1 MRPLVFTLGHSTR
14 SFDELIALLGEHGIG
29 QLIDVRRYPASRRH
43 PQFGR
48 ERLERSLAE
57 AGVGYVHEADLG
69 GHREARADSP
79 NTAWREE
86 AFRGYAD
93 HMASDEFQQALGRVL
108 RRAAEGRVVVMCAEA
123 DPRKCHRQILAD
135 ALLALGAEVRHILG
149 PGRSAD
155 HALHAGARLL
165 ADGRIVFD
173 AGRQLSLMPEA
184 GRG

>member
-1 MRPLVFTLGHSTR
+1 MPPLVFTLGHSTR

-69 GHREARADSP
+69 GHREPRADSP

-108 RRAAEGRVVVMCAEA
+108 RRAAEGRIVVMCAEA
-123 DPRKCHRQILAD
+123 DSRKCHRQ
-135 ALLALGAEVRHILG
+135 V
-149 PGRSAD
+149 
-155 HALHAGARLL
+155 L

-173 AGRQLSLMPEA
+173 ADRQLSLMPEA